1 LNLKKNKLIII
12 RKKHN
17 SEVDKYLFFFNLI
30 FIASFTVKLKLNS
43 ILFNELNEAT
53 QNYLDNDLK
62 KRKLI
67 YFYDQLMTF
76 NMIVLNN

>member
-1 LNLKKNKLIII
+1 MNLKKNKLIII